1 MHYLIVSVVGRVLSY
16 SRSQAIQEL
25 FRVKL
30 TDFPKFKNKII
41 TLEDKGCIKLELKMA
56 MGGKDSRGK
65 RSYLPKQLNRL
76 YNTILISGFYSKPS
90 IVKDVA
96 DNLTRRQEHV
106 IALRELLG
114 DRVRVGDIQFVEG
127 ALGEFLDQLENCQ
140 SIDEVQLT
148 NPFIQLPHVIDNGTG
163 QFPCVLDA
171 YNSSDIAMTQL
182 EKMLAAYLDYDL
194 ELAYQVSKTLEV
206 GAGSPLKIKQWIER
220 EYHEAQRFDD
230 LLDSF

>member
-1 MHYLIVSVVGRVLSY
+1 MPVVDKVLPY

-30 TDFPKFKNKII
+30 TEFPKFKNKII
-41 TLEDKGCIKLELKMA
+41 TLEDKGCIKLEIEMA

-65 RSYLPKQLNRL
+65 RSYLSKQLNRL
-76 YNTILISGFYSKPS
+76 HNIVLISGFYSKPS

-106 IALRELLG
+106 VALRQLLG

-127 ALGEFLDQLENCQ
+127 ALGEFLDQLEVCR
-140 SIDEVQLT
+140 SLDDVKLT
-148 NPFIQLPHVIDNGTG
+148 NPFIQLPHVVNNGTG
-163 QFPCVLDA
+163 HYPCVLDA

-194 ELAYQVSKTLEV
+194 ELAYQISRTLEA
-206 GAGSPLKIKQWIER
+206 GGGSPRKIKRWIER
-220 EYHEAQRFDD
+220 EYHEAQRFDN
-230 LLDSF
+230 LLESFID